1 MFLENVKTTT
11 KEFKLV
17 KINGWI
23 LSPLIL
29 LKFKILQNKKDIEIL
44 KFEHE
49 LYKAYIEFL

>member
-29 LKFKILQNKKDIEIL
+29 LKFKILQNKKDI
-44 KFEHE
+44 
-49 LYKAYIEFL
+49 